1 MMNSRM
7 KSCRI
12 QAISLA
18 LAALISLPLRADV
31 IPGRWEKV
39 LALPVS
45 SPITVELKDGDRIKG
60 HYEGL
65 SATDIMVVS
74 HFSRAV
80 IPKEDIETITIQP
93 EDGVGD
99 GAGIGAGIGFG
110 VGTAI
115 VLGAM
120 AKHGGG
126 EGAIAALLLFA
137 GLGAG
142 VGAGLG
148 AAADA
153 ATRPVEIVLYEA
165 P

>member
-65 SATDIMVVS
+65 SATDVMVVS

-99 GAGIGAGIGFG
+99 GAGIGFG

-137 GLGAG
+137 GVGAG

>member
-1 MMNSRM
+1 MNSRM
-7 KSCRI
+7 KPYRI

-39 LALPVS
+39 SALAVS
-45 SPITVELKDGDRIKG
+45 SAITVKLKDGDRIKG
-60 HYEGL
+60 HFEGL
-65 SATDIMVVS
+65 SATDVVVVS

-80 IPKEDIETITIQP
+80 IPKEDIETITIRP
-93 EDGVGD
+93 EDGIGD
-99 GAGIGAGIGFG
+99 GAGIGAGVGFG
-110 VGTAI
+110 LGSAI
-115 VLGAM
+115 ALGLIL
-120 AKHGGG
+120 KHGGG
-126 EGAIAALLLFA
+126 DGALAALLVLS

-148 AAADA
+148 AAGDA
-153 ATRPVEIVLYEA
+153 ATRPLEIVLYEA

>member
-1 MMNSRM
+1 MNSRM

-65 SATDIMVVS
+65 SATDVMVVS

-99 GAGIGAGIGFG
+99 GAGIGFG

-137 GLGAG
+137 GVGAG

>member
-7 KSCRI
+7 KSYRI
-12 QAISLA
+12 QAISVA
-18 LAALISLPLRADV
+18 LTGLISLPLQAQV

-39 LALPVS
+39 SALAVS

-65 SATDIMVVS
+65 SATDVMVVS

-80 IPKEDIETITIQP
+80 IPKEDIETITIRP

-99 GAGIGAGIGFG
+99 GAGIGAGVGFG
-110 VGTAI
+110 IGAGI
-115 VLGAM
+115 ALGLIL
-120 AKHGGG
+120 KHGGG
-126 EGAIAALLLFA
+126 EGALGALLLL
-137 GLGAG
+137 GGVGAG

-148 AAADA
+148 AAGDA
-153 ATRPVEIVLYEA
+153 ATRPLEIVLYEA

>member
-99 GAGIGAGIGFG
+99 GAGIGFG

-137 GLGAG
+137 GVGAG

>member
-1 MMNSRM
+1 MNSM
-7 KSCRI
+7 MDSYRI
-12 QAISLA
+12 QSISMA
-18 LAALISLPLRADV
+18 LAALISLPLRAEV

-39 LALPVS
+39 SALAVS
-45 SPITVELKDGDRIKG
+45 SAITVKLKDGDRIKG

-65 SATDIMVVS
+65 SATDIFVVS

-80 IPKEDIETITIQP
+80 IPKEKIETITIRP

-99 GAGIGAGIGFG
+99 GAGIGAGVGFG

-126 EGAIAALLLFA
+126 DGALLAFLLFG

-142 VGAGLG
+142 IGAGLG

-153 ATRPVEIVLYEA
+153 ATRPLEIVLYEA

>member
-1 MMNSRM
+1 MMNSRT
-7 KSCRI
+7 KSYRI

-39 LALPVS
+39 SALAVS
-45 SPITVELKDGDRIKG
+45 SAITVKLKDGDRIKG
-60 HYEGL
+60 HFEGL
-65 SATDIMVVS
+65 SATDVMVVS

-80 IPKEDIETITIQP
+80 IPKVDIETITIQP

-99 GAGIGAGIGFG
+99 GAGLGAGVGFG
-110 VGTAI
+110 VGTGIA
-115 VLGAM
+115 LGLIL
-120 AKHGGG
+120 KHGSG
-126 EGAIAALLLFA
+126 EGALAALLLL
-137 GLGAG
+137 GGIGAG

-148 AAADA
+148 AAGDA
-153 ATRPVEIVLYEA
+153 ATTPLEIVLYKA

>member
-1 MMNSRM
+1 MNSRM

-99 GAGIGAGIGFG
+99 GAGIGFG

-137 GLGAG
+137 GVGTG

>member
-7 KSCRI
+7 KSYRI
-12 QAISLA
+12 QAISVA
-18 LAALISLPLRADV
+18 LTGLISLPLQAQV

-39 LALPVS
+39 SALAVS

-65 SATDIMVVS
+65 SATAVMVVS

-80 IPKEDIETITIQP
+80 IPKEDIETITIRP

-99 GAGIGAGIGFG
+99 GAGIGAGVGFG
-110 VGTAI
+110 IGAGI
-115 VLGAM
+115 ALGLIL
-120 AKHGGG
+120 KHGGG
-126 EGAIAALLLFA
+126 EGALGALLLL
-137 GLGAG
+137 GGVGAG

-148 AAADA
+148 AAGDA
-153 ATRPVEIVLYEA
+153 ATRPLEIVRYEA

>member
-65 SATDIMVVS
+65 SATDVMVVS

-99 GAGIGAGIGFG
+99 GAGIGFG

>member
-7 KSCRI
+7 KSYRI
-12 QAISLA
+12 QAISVA
-18 LAALISLPLRADV
+18 LTGLISLPLQAQV

-39 LALPVS
+39 SALAVS

-65 SATDIMVVS
+65 SATDVMVVS

-80 IPKEDIETITIQP
+80 IPKEGIETITIRP

-99 GAGIGAGIGFG
+99 GAGIGAGVGFG
-110 VGTAI
+110 IGAGI
-115 VLGAM
+115 ALGLIL
-120 AKHGGG
+120 KHGGG
-126 EGAIAALLLFA
+126 EGALGALLLL
-137 GLGAG
+137 GGVGAG

-148 AAADA
+148 AAGDA
-153 ATRPVEIVLYEA
+153 ATRPLEIVLYEA